1 LLIVLHCNPCVGDE
15 GNPLLKDE
23 VVDLSKKLSNAEWI
37 EYLMKKG
44 PTILTAPQ
52 NRVQTS
58 RILRKLAVEI
68 EVLPPGNDVDPGDW
82 REKSRWET
90 YLGALVSELM
100 VVEERCSPEVRDSGV
115 LVLTTFPYPA
125 LLELVAHEVLSGA
138 A

>member
-37 EYLMKKG
+37 EYLM
-44 PTILTAPQ
+44 
-52 NRVQTS
+52 QTS